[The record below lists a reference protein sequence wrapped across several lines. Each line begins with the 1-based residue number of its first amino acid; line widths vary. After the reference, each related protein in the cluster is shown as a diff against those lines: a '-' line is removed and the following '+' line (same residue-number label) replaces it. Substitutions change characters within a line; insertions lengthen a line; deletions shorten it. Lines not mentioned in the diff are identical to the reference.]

1 MKPIVLEDM
10 DKLLSP
16 VEQAKMIGLIKEP
29 EQLQH
34 EQKQNYILFGMVIA
48 CACAIGYFIIQHFIE
63 KNKKI
68 N

>member
-1 MKPIVLEDM
+1 MERIILEDM

-29 EQLQH
+29 EQLQF
-34 EQKQNYILFGMVIA
+34 EQKRNYILYGFGIA
-48 CACAIGYFIIQHFIE
+48 GIFALGYLAFQYFSKKKE
-63 KNKKI
+63 KI